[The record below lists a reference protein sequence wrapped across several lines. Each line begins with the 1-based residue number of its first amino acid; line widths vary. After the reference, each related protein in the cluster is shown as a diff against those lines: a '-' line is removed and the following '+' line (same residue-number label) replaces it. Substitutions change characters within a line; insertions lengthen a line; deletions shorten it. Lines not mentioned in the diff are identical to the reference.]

1 MDGDGIFATELELF
15 RKDVERVLDDARAT
29 AAILVAGRGQVIA
42 SRGSQGGPWSL
53 HALMRHFVRSEDELE
68 ALAKRVQETGAA
80 SHSNPNT
87 DEGLR
92 LELLQRRMIVGLGGR
107 AASVFPLRIRQ
118 LDTSLRELLVRL
130 QATANAA
137 GVAVPFEAL
146 KAEDVRAAFG
156 R

>member
-1 MDGDGIFATELELF
+1 MDGDGIFAAELEAF
-15 RKDVERVLDDARAT
+15 GNDVEQVLDDARPT
-29 AAILVAGRGQVIA
+29 AAILVAGRSQVIA

-53 HALMRHFVRSEDELE
+53 DALLRHFVRREEELDALVE
-68 ALAKRVQETGAA
+68 AVQATGTA
-80 SHSNPNT
+80 SHGNPST

-92 LELLQRRMIVGLGGR
+92 LALLQRRMIVGLAGR

-118 LDTSLRELLVRL
+118 LDTSLRRLLAQL
-130 QATANAA
+130 EATAQAA
-137 GVAVPFEAL
+137 GVAVPFAEM